1 MRKFH
6 TRENRDFVL
15 EEDKDQGHPLWVTL
29 EPRRLCSGY
38 LNPSEVDHVL
48 EQHSLI
54 LELVPYMLSVSP
66 LDCETLD
73 YINGI

>member
-6 TRENRDFVL
+6 TRENRDFVFD
-15 EEDKDQGHPLWVTL
+15 EDKDQGHPRWVTL
-29 EPRRLCSGY
+29 EPQRLCSGY
-38 LNPSEVDHVL
+38 LNPSAVDQVL